1 MKKKPLISVII
12 NCRNGE
18 KFLNECVK
26 SVLFQSYKNWEI
38 IFFDNKSV
46 DKSLDKI
53 KSFRDPRIK
62 IFSNKSKSFLNLYEA
77 RNLAIKKSKGQYIT
91 FLDVDDLWKKNKL
104 IEQVKILNNFPA
116 YDIIYSNYHLLNI
129 KKKKFTLRYKKKL
142 PSGLI
147 TQELLNDYC
156 VGILTL
162 FIKKKLLIKNKF
174 NSRFNIIGDFDLVIR
189 LSKKYKIKAIQKSL
203 AVYRLHSNNFSAKNL
218 ATYIQELS
226 FWIKK
231 NHKVKY
237 NLFFLKYYLKK
248 LKIKRIINFI

>member
-38 IFFDNKSV
+38 IFFDNKSI
-46 DKSLDKI
+46 DKSLDII

-104 IEQVKILNNFPA
+104 IEQVKILNNFPV
-116 YDIIYSNYHLLNI
+116 YDIIYSNYHLLNT
-129 KKKKFTLRYKKKL
+129 KNKKFTLPYKKKL

-147 TQELLNDYC
+147 TQELLNNYC
-156 VGILTL
+156 VAILTL
-162 FIKKKLLIKNKF
+162 FIKKELLIKNKF

-231 NHKVKY
+231 NNKLKY

-248 LKIKRIINFI
+248 LKIKKIINF